1 MPFMKKLIVFLP
13 LILILIAG
21 CSKEELPAPEAIHV
35 KFVNQTGHDLSELYV
50 NNLSIGEIRNGSSTS
65 SYFTYPELGEQ
76 FGYALVEAVGT
87 IQGEKH
93 YASQAC
99 QGVCGTASA
108 PHGKWLDIGYYK
120 IAIRLA
126 PPGKYIEFVM
136 L

>member
-1 MPFMKKLIVFLP
+1 MKKMLIFLP
-13 LILILIAG
+13 FALLLIAG

-35 KFVNQTGHDLSELYV
+35 KFVNQTGHDLSKLYV
-50 NNLSIGEIRNGSSTS
+50 NNLSIGEIRKGKSSS
-65 SYFTYPELGEQ
+65 EYFTYPALGEQ

-99 QGVCGTASA
+99 QGICGTASA
-108 PHGKWLDIGYYK
+108 PNGKWLDIGYYK

-126 PPGKYIEFVM
+126 PPGNYIEFVM